1 MGNVVLRRGS
11 RFTAL
16 ESQFPTNHSIIGNET
31 SFSQALSFTEIL
43 SWKSQSKWPA
53 VLGSH

>member
-11 RFTAL
+11 KFTAL

-31 SFSQALSFTEIL
+31 SFSQALFFTKIL
-43 SWKSQSKWPA
+43 SWRSQSKWPA